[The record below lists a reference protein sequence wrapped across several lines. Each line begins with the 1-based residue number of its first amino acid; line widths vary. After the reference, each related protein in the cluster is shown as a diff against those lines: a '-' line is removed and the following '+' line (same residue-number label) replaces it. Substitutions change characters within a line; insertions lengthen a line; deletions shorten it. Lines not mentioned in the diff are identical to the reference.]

1 MNDTGRR
8 ADRMGPTRVSS
19 PASMFEKVLRAF
31 AEGDL
36 HYADVQLDL
45 KRLLSSGAPP
55 QKLLEVL
62 QRWELIEP
70 LPDYAHAGVMRLI
83 SEAIDLAE
91 ANAEADPGSDQIQD
105 SNPAGA
111 SAAPP
116 MPAHPSDSA
125 DPDDPDDPDEEP
137 ALLPADGG
145 RSSYEERLA
154 SQDDDYQA
162 LSRAY
167 EHARDAGSAATAR
180 SLALTAD
187 LTSVRA
193 ALESEQRKSREFYR
207 ALVERTTADEATRS
221 RSEEILRE
229 SQRYQTELH
238 AARDSLVAHEKT
250 LAQLR
255 HSLGEREA
263 QLAALQQEHAGL
275 VPTLESRAQVGARQE
290 AELQASRARVS
301 ALTAELAAAQGAAQ
315 AGQAKVRELDAA
327 LAEKVALQE
336 ATLSQREE
344 AQRETERYRAELR
357 MVRDA
362 LAARDKTI
370 AQVRHSLVERDAQL
384 AALEKEKAK
393 IAAALEDRAKSA
405 ESELQATRSRLSA
418 VASELK
424 ASQDAAAALN
434 AQRERGDSHL
444 QAVRA
449 ELGVAQAR
457 SNSYLEVLE
466 TREWRRGFDQN
477 RFREMDA
484 GGDAAG
490 TGLGTSTSTAA
501 GEGRDA
507 QAAVQSLVAAQ
518 PQATTQPQATAQLQ
532 PVAQRQPAA
541 QLQPAVQLPAAAQ
554 TRESDARQPAPKT
567 PPPSERAARVAQPPM
582 RKPGVPRKPG
592 AIARAAAV
600 GAAVVAVVFVGWFL
614 THRASAPAIAPAVS
628 AAVLPKPGT
637 VIRDCPTC
645 PGVTVLPEG
654 RFKQG
659 SAGADSGS
667 ASFEKPLHWVAIG
680 RPFAMSTSAV
690 TLDEFRA
697 FITATGRD
705 MQGCDVYDGEW
716 KHRPESSW
724 ENPGFV
730 QAGSHP
736 VTCTSWDDAKAYAAW
751 LSAQTG
757 HRYRLPSA
765 AEWEY
770 AARAGSEADQPWGEN
785 GAGAC
790 ASANVADQSAAR
802 RYPGWTV
809 FGCDDGYIYTAPVG
823 SFKASAFGLNDMLGN
838 VFQWTEDCWHE
849 DYKGAP
855 IDGSART
862 DGDCSEHELRGGSWF
877 STPAFVRAGYRNHFA
892 ANYRTSSVG
901 IRLVRELVP

>member
-8 ADRMGPTRVSS
+8 ADRMGPSRISS

-83 SEAIDLAE
+83 NEAIDLAE
-91 ANAEADPGSDQIQD
+91 AENAEAEAAPDQIQD
-105 SNPAGA
+105 SSDAAA
-111 SAAPP
+111 SAASPV
-116 MPAHPSDSA
+116 PALLSDL
-125 DPDDPDDPDEEP
+125 DEEP
-137 ALLPADGG
+137 PLSPADGG

-154 SQDDDYQA
+154 NQDDDYQA

-180 SLALTAD
+180 VLALTAD

-207 ALVERTTADEATRS
+207 ALVERTATDEAARS
-221 RSEEILRE
+221 RGEEILRE
-229 SQRYQTELH
+229 SQRYQTELQ
-238 AARDSLVAHEKT
+238 ASRDSLLAHEKT

-263 QLAALQQEHAGL
+263 QLAALQQEHAAL

-290 AELQASRARVS
+290 AELQASRARIS
-301 ALTAELAAAQGAAQ
+301 ALTAELAAAHAATQ
-315 AGQAKVRELDAA
+315 AGQSKIRELDGA
-327 LAEKVALQE
+327 LAEKAALQE

-357 MVRDA
+357 TVRDA

-384 AALEKEKAK
+384 AALEKERAK
-393 IAAALEDRAKSA
+393 IVAGLEVRAKSA
-405 ESELQATRSRLSA
+405 ESELQATRTRLGA

-424 ASQDAAAALN
+424 ASQDAATVLN

-449 ELGVAQAR
+449 ELGAVQAR

-484 GGDAAG
+484 RGDAAG
-490 TGLGTSTSTAA
+490 A
-501 GEGRDA
+501 GAGPAGAHAGA
-507 QAAVQSLVAAQ
+507 QAEQQFPVAQPPVAAQ
-518 PQATTQPQATAQLQ
+518 P
-532 PVAQRQPAA
+532 
-541 QLQPAVQLPAAAQ
+541 PAAAQ
-554 TRESDARQPAPKT
+554 APGSAQLPVAGQMPGSAQPLAAAQAQAAAPLQAAARTRESDARQPLPKG
-567 PPPSERAARVAQPPM
+567 PPPSARVAQPPTPKRGEV
-582 RKPGVPRKPG
+582 RKPGT
-592 AIARAAAV
+592 IARAAGV
-600 GAAVVAVVFVGWFL
+600 GAALVALVWVAWFL
-614 THRASAPAIAPAVS
+614 SHRASTPAKAPVAS
-628 AAVLPKPGT
+628 SGVLQKPGT
-637 VIRDCPTC
+637 LIRDCPTC
-645 PGVTVLPEG
+645 PGLTILPQG

-659 SAGADSGS
+659 SAGAENGS

-680 RPFAMSTSAV
+680 RPIAMSTSAV

-765 AEWEY
+765 SEWEY
-770 AARAGSEADQPWGEN
+770 AARAGSDADQPWGAN
-785 GAGAC
+785 GSGAC

-901 IRLVRELVP
+901 IRLVRELAP